1 MREESSETWQRW
13 TSQKRRQMLTALTG
27 QQLQRDWSPAR
38 RAAEIADDA
47 KARMANS
54 SSGLVGGA
62 AVGRTTSGSTVHQVA
77 AGMNQ
82 KDERRQEPRQWHRRP
97 AGSEP

>member
-1 MREESSETWQRW
+1 
-13 TSQKRRQMLTALTG
+13 
-27 QQLQRDWSPAR
+27 
-38 RAAEIADDA
+38 
-47 KARMANS
+47 MANN

-82 KDERRQEPRQWHRRP
+82 KDERRQEPRQWQTDGQP
-97 AGSEP
+97 AASHEENNDSG